1 MKKRIYYYGV
11 GSLHN
16 NESSVDGGKHIRL
29 PLVESFRNVG
39 FDVCWVGFET
49 TGWVNNHYLNL
60 LDLDARDFSH
70 DVRDQVENLSDS
82 FMNNDKSTL
91 APTARK
97 HIKQNPGVLLVEL
110 RPKLDKPGYNFM
122 NEYNVQMELV
132 YEFLDQNL
140 PVFIWDQ
147 DGWCDMLP
155 DDIKDRVV
163 LLTPYTEV
171 IDSSFPNQEEF
182 LFGWF
187 TPPFHKQ
194 LQQLALNKKFD
205 VGYCGNVYGRRDD
218 FGEYFS
224 QFAKNDKAVC
234 VQGNWLRK
242 KYDDRDFSLDNFPH
256 FMFFGRT
263 PHWSTLPTIAM
274 SKSVL
279 HFSNPHQQNIGM
291 PTARVF
297 EALMG
302 ESVLFCTSKIKNIDR
317 FVPEELIVSS
327 GEELY
332 ERWNSIDTNNEW
344 DRVRQAFV
352 DKLAVFEHTYDYRAQ
367 QFVQYLEKYYG
378 EFYGR

>member
-1 MKKRIYYYGV
+1 MKRIYYYGV

-29 PLVESFRNVG
+29 PLVESLKGVG
-39 FDVCWVGFET
+39 FDVCWIGFET

-60 LDLDARDFSH
+60 INLVQSDFVH
-70 DVRDQVENLSDS
+70 DVRDEVENLSDS
-82 FMNNDKSTL
+82 FMNGEKTCITD
-91 APTARK
+91 TARK
-97 HIKQNPGVLLVEL
+97 QIKENPGLLLVEL

-122 NEYNVQMELV
+122 NEYNVQMEFV
-132 YEFLDQNL
+132 YEFLEQGL

-155 DDIKDRVV
+155 EDIKDKVV
-163 LLTPYTEV
+163 LLTPYTET
-171 IDSSFPNQEEF
+171 IDSSFPYQEEF

-187 TPPFHKQ
+187 KPPFDSRLNK
-194 LQQLALNKKFD
+194 LAKNKKFD
-205 VGYCGNVYGRRDD
+205 IGYCGNVYGRRDD
-218 FGEYFS
+218 FGEYFRP
-224 QFAKNDKAVC
+224 FADNDHAVC

-302 ESVLFCTSKIKNIDR
+302 KSVLFCTSKIKNIDR

-327 GEELY
+327 GDELY
-332 ERWNSIDTNNEW
+332 KRWSDIDQNNRWEA
-344 DRVRQAFV
+344 VRQAFV
-352 DKLAVFEHTYDYRAQ
+352 DKLAIPEHTYDFRAQ
-367 QFVQYLEKYYG
+367 QLVRYLKKYYG
-378 EFYGR
+378 ETYGR

>member
-1 MKKRIYYYGV
+1 MKRIYYYGV

-29 PLVESFRNVG
+29 PLVESFRSVG
-39 FDVCWVGFET
+39 FDVCWIGFET
-49 TGWVNNHYLNL
+49 SGWVNNHYLNL
-60 LDLDARDFSH
+60 LNLKSGDFSH
-70 DVRDQVENLSDS
+70 DVRDRVENFSDS
-82 FMNNDKSTL
+82 FMNDEKSGI
-91 APTARK
+91 TAKARD
-97 HIKQNPGVLLVEL
+97 HIRDNPGVLLVEL

-122 NEYNVQMELV
+122 NEYNVQMEFV
-132 YEFLDQNL
+132 YEFLNQNL

-155 DDIKDRVV
+155 DDIKDKVV
-163 LLTPYTEV
+163 LLKPYTEI
-171 IDSSFPNQEEF
+171 IDSSFPHQEEF

-187 TPPFHKQ
+187 RPPFETRLRK
-194 LQQLALNKKFD
+194 LATNKKFD
-205 VGYCGNVYGRRDD
+205 IGYCGNVYGRRDD
-218 FGEYFS
+218 FGEYFRP
-224 QFAKNDKAVC
+224 FAQNDKAVC

-242 KYDDRDFSLDNFPH
+242 KYDDRDFSLDNFPN

-263 PHWSTLPTIAM
+263 PHWSTLPTIAL

-302 ESVLFCTSKIKNIDR
+302 ESVLFCTSKIRNIER

-327 GEELY
+327 GAELF
-332 ERWNSIDTNNEW
+332 ERWEKIDVDNEW
-344 DRVRQAFV
+344 DRVRTSFV
-352 DKLAVFEHTYDYRAQ
+352 KKLGVYEHTYDFRAQ
-367 QFVQYLEKYYG
+367 QFIRYLKKYYG
-378 EFYGR
+378 ETYDK

>member
-1 MKKRIYYYGV
+1 MKRIYYYGV

-29 PLVESFRNVG
+29 PLVESFRREG
-39 FDVCWVGFET
+39 FDVCWIGFET
-49 TGWVNNHYLNL
+49 TGWINNHYLNL
-60 LDLDARDFSH
+60 LNLRQRDFLH
-70 DVRDQVENLSDS
+70 DVREEVENLSDS
-82 FMNNDKSTL
+82 FMSDDKTHVTP
-91 APTARK
+91 AARD
-97 HIKQNPGVLLVEL
+97 HIKANPGVLLVEL
-110 RPKLDKPGYNFM
+110 RPKIDKPGYNFM
-122 NEYNVQMELV
+122 NEYNVQMEFV
-132 YEFLDQNL
+132 YEFLNQGL

-155 DDIKDRVV
+155 ADIKEKVV
-163 LLTPYTEV
+163 LLTPYTEM
-171 IDSSFPNQEEF
+171 IDPAFPHQEEF

-187 TPPFHKQ
+187 TPSFAPRLEK
-194 LQQLALNKKFD
+194 LAKKKKFD

-218 FGEYFS
+218 FGEYFKP
-224 QFAKNDKAVC
+224 FANNDKSVC

-263 PHWSTLPTIAM
+263 PHWSTLPTIAL

-279 HFSNPHQQNIGM
+279 HFSNPHQQKIGM

-302 ESVLFCTSKIKNIDR
+302 ESVLFCTSKIQNIER

-327 GEELY
+327 GEELF
-332 ERWNSIDTNNEW
+332 EKWNRIDTNNEW
-344 DRVRQAFV
+344 SRVRQMFV
-352 DKLAVFEHTYDYRAQ
+352 DKLAIPEHTYDFRAR
-367 QFVQYLEKYYG
+367 QFVHYLRKYYG
-378 EFYGR
+378 ETYDR